1 MLLQLLLLEKR
12 ERLLELLE
20 KEAELKYNAALM
32 RERRE
37 FVPVSL
43 EELPKE
49 ENDEKEQLLFS
60 GFLDW
65 NRNEFAAFLRA
76 CEKFSRSEFEKI
88 ADVVESDLVHRDED
102 SRAGK
107 DVQRGFLAALQRAA

>member
-1 MLLQLLLLEKR
+1 
-12 ERLLELLE
+12 
-20 KEAELKYNAALM
+20 M

-43 EELPKE
+43 EELPRE
-49 ENDEKEQLLFS
+49 ENDEKEKLLFS

-76 CEKFSRSEFEKI
+76 CEKFSRFEYEKI
-88 ADVVESDLVHRDED
+88 ADVARSNAVHRNED
-102 SRAGK
+102 RGAG
-107 DVQRGFLAALQRAA
+107 QELQ